1 MKKFFT
7 AIIASV
13 LVLSFSGLTTAAD
26 GSKPAETPASS
37 NADDIKWIAD
47 CMDDNMNNGQPAEV
61 LRKYCE
67 CMISKMYDNESES
80 ITHWEKSHP
89 QEQKEC
95 SYKAGWK

>member
-1 MKKFFT
+1 MKKFLA
-7 AIIASV
+7 AIMASA
-13 LVLSFSGLTTAAD
+13 LVFSFSGLTMAAD
-26 GSKPAETPASS
+26 ESKPTETPASS
-37 NADDIKWIAD
+37 DANEIKWIAD
-47 CMDDNMNNGQPAEV
+47 CMDENMNKGQSAEV